1 MIALIV
7 SAAFLWT
14 LKSRCYYPEM
24 NPLAPLSPRQI
35 RLSVRGSLRSR
46 RSGFALLITIILM
59 AFLVLLLVGFASFTR
74 VETQLAINNQQ
85 MAQAR
90 QNALFGLNIAL
101 GRLQAAAGPD
111 QRTTAAADLFN
122 KDVESDLPASPTL
135 TNPVP
140 LNKRYWTGVFKQSAT
155 LPSDPSI
162 TPDPVFVEWLVSGI
176 DNNVEERLNPTAH
189 TKAFV
194 MPAYTFPSIND
205 KFVTL
210 VGPKTVSRTTDHIV
224 VGLEDINS
232 TQQPGF
238 APGSPPAKIGR
249 YGYWVGDEGVKLRI
263 NLDPQIPAGGAQSD
277 RNREGLYRW
286 ASAMAPAVDQM
297 NTNPADL
304 TKVLGTAYSGN
315 LPSTLKPD
323 GTLKLNLK
331 PDGTPRLNI
340 IPNVLDLRQ
349 LPIAATDAT
358 TNGPESTSLSDFSKL
373 RFHEISAHSAGVLAD
388 SREGGLRVDLTRVL
402 GAPSMASDPDYGD
415 NTVLYPAAITSI
427 YSGTASLP
435 LFLTPPTWGLLRS
448 WAQHSVAPGATSLAS
463 RAAQSNVAAHGP
475 VILTA
480 QMNWSLI
487 TSVTGAQPVMAPT
500 VILWNPY
507 PVDMPAADY
516 EFGIGVSGLTHSLTR
531 SPALDVVDSADE
543 DLAGT
548 FRFLISSQSWVNK
561 TGTAPSGAPTPYRF
575 KLSSGG
581 ISAGQAKLYCL
592 KNDITTPYNPASIST
607 YEMVASGDI
616 ANHIYAGPTSAAIP
630 SGAKYRALN
639 GGSTSPGFDP
649 AIQVYLADF
658 GGSAV
663 NEMST
668 GIYTCLPLTASN
680 RRPTSPP
687 TTPPPTTLTANPQ
700 FLSGNQSGAGSQGTI
715 INLISGAFRWLVNF
729 NPRGQ
734 LMSPRDAGFSF
745 TAIPLSLNDATPYR
759 ANEGD
764 LTSGSAVHADPLTG
778 VLDNFGTALNA
789 SGPEAGNNRFIVWDV
804 PRQDPATLLP
814 LLFSPADLRHASLD
828 RSSRAPAYSIGNGVA
843 DARISRAKANDS
855 IPSGFKYASTEF
867 INLLSTPKSFDAA
880 TPIVDS
886 SYVLNRAFWDK
897 FFFSTLP
904 LTVPSTYAD
913 NRPANARLSYL
924 ATNAQTDL
932 QDHNKASGK
941 LMLEGAFNIN
951 STSVDA
957 WQALLSSRQNL
968 PYDPVTRTWD
978 QTPLGGA
985 VFSRFLSPL
994 GSSVDSV
1001 SNSSSGLWDG
1011 YRQLTN
1017 AGETRRLAE
1026 QIVREIKARAL
1037 DRNGPVLSLADFV
1050 NRKLHA
1056 TSVFGL
1062 SGSLQAAL
1070 DAIDSSANPFAQQK
1084 PYTTTTPAAYI
1095 QKQPTGNKVP
1105 AMIYEN
1111 RRGRLNSDS
1120 ILGPSNSLHAGG
1132 PGMITQHDILALI
1145 GGHIASRSDTFR
1157 IRVYGESI
1165 NPATTTIAARTWCEA
1180 IVQRLPDYCDSTANT
1195 PDQIPAA
1202 GSTNER
1208 FGRKF
1213 KIVDFRWLNKDD
1225 I

>member
-1 MIALIV
+1 
-7 SAAFLWT
+7 
-14 LKSRCYYPEM
+14 M
-24 NPLAPLSPRQI
+24 NRLAPHSPRPI
-35 RLSVRGSLRSR
+35 RLSLRGSLRSR

-111 QRTTAAADLFN
+111 QRTTAAADIFN
-122 KDVESDLPASPTL
+122 KDIQDALIPTTPNPAD
-135 TNPVP
+135 NRVP

-162 TPDPVFVEWLVSGI
+162 TPDPEFVEWLVSGP
-176 DNNVEERLNPTAH
+176 ERTVALARESAAVPFSTLPLF
-189 TKAFV
+189 T
-194 MPAYTFPSIND
+194 D
-205 KFVTL
+205 KSVTL
-210 VGPKTVSRTTDHIV
+210 VGPKTVSNTNDQIAVT
-224 VGLEDINS
+224 LENINS

-238 APGSPPAKIGR
+238 APGTSSTIGR

-263 NLDPQIPAGGAQSD
+263 NLDPYWPKAASGAD
-277 RNREGLYRW
+277 RNSQGLYRW

-297 NTNPADL
+297 NNDTTAL
-304 TKVLGTAYSGN
+304 TAVLGTAYTENVTSI
-315 LPSTLKPD
+315 S
-323 GTLKLNLK
+323 
-331 PDGTPRLNI
+331 R
-340 IPNVLDLRQ
+340 VLDLRQ
-349 LPIAATDAT
+349 LPIAAPASK
-358 TNGPESTSLSDFSKL
+358 PAQSTQLSAFSKL

-388 SREGGLRVDLTRVL
+388 SLAGGLRVDLTRVL
-402 GAPSMASDPDYGD
+402 GDTAMASDPDYGD
-415 NTVLYPAAITSI
+415 TQWLYPSSIINANYPAAVLTP
-427 YSGTASLP
+427 LP
-435 LFLTPPTWGLLRS
+435 PFLNPPTWGLLRS

-463 RAAQSNVAAHGP
+463 RAAQPNVAAHGP

-487 TSVTGAQPVMAPT
+487 TSGTGAQPVMAPT
-500 VILWNPY
+500 VVLWNPY

-516 EFGIGVSGLTHSLTR
+516 EFGIGVSGLTHSRTR
-531 SPALDVVDSADE
+531 SPALDVVDSADK

-561 TGTAPSGAPTPYRF
+561 TGTVPSGVPTPYRF

-581 ISAGQAKLYCL
+581 IPAGQAKLYCL

-616 ANHIYAGPTSAAIP
+616 ANHFYAGPTSAAIP

-668 GIYTCLPLTASN
+668 GIYTYLPLTASN
-680 RRPTSPP
+680 RRPILP
-687 TTPPPTTLTANPQ
+687 TTAPAPTTITANPQ
-700 FLSGNQSGAGSQGTI
+700 FLAGNQQGAGSQGTI
-715 INLISGAFRWLVNF
+715 INLNSGAFRWLVNF

-745 TAIPLSLNDATPYR
+745 IARGLALNDATPYK
-759 ANEGD
+759 NKEDD
-764 LTSGSAVHADPLTG
+764 LTSGSAVHADPFTG
-778 VLDNFGTALNA
+778 VLTNFGTSLTA

-804 PRQDPATLLP
+804 PRQDPATFLP
-814 LLFSPADLRHASLD
+814 LFFSPADLRHASLD

-843 DARISRAKANDS
+843 DARINRAKANVS
-855 IPSGFKYASTEF
+855 IPSGFKYGSTEF
-867 INLLSTPKSFDAA
+867 INLFSTPNSFDAA

-886 SYVLNRAFWDK
+886 SYVLNRVFWDK

-904 LTVPSTYAD
+904 LTVLSTYAD
-913 NRPANARLSYL
+913 SRPANARLSYL
-924 ATNAQTDL
+924 ATKAQADL
-932 QDHNKASGK
+932 QNHKKASGK

-968 PYDPVTRTWD
+968 TYDPITRSWD
-978 QTPLGGA
+978 KPPLGGA

-1001 SNSSSGLWDG
+1001 PASSTGLWDG
-1011 YRQLTN
+1011 YRQLTT

-1026 QIVREIKARAL
+1026 QIVREIKARA
-1037 DRNGPVLSLADFV
+1037 RTRGTSGGPALSLADFV
-1050 NRKLHA
+1050 NRKLDA
-1056 TSVFGL
+1056 TSALGL
-1062 SGSLQAAL
+1062 AGILQAAL
-1070 DAIDSSANPFAQQK
+1070 DAIDSSTAPTDRFAQQE
-1084 PYTTTTPAAYI
+1084 PYSEPLFFIAANPAS
-1095 QKQPTGNKVP
+1095 KVP
-1105 AMIYEN
+1105 AEIYEN
-1111 RRGRLNSDS
+1111 RRGRLNSDDT
-1120 ILGPSNSLHAGG
+1120 LAPSNSLHAGG

-1165 NPATTTIAARTWCEA
+1165 NPATSTIAARTWCEA
-1180 IVQRLPDYCDSTANT
+1180 IVQRLPDYCDSTADT

-1202 GSTNER
+1202 GSVNER